1 MTTPLGGMCPA
12 TIIGRVHS
20 PGGRVSRSGAVFAW
34 VGALLF
40 GASLAY
46 FLFTYTV
53 TFGENQQST
62 PTAAAVAWD
71 VGLFSVFALHH
82 SVFARERVRSLVARS
97 VPAALER
104 SVYVWIASLLFIAVC
119 ALWRPVGGVAWSV
132 SPPLGWMLYAVMG
145 AGLWLSA
152 RSAAVIDVLDLA
164 GLRQIAQPDGHL
176 PTSRNP
182 GHSEFVAAGPYGVVR
197 HPIYLGWVL
206 MVFGVPVMTGTRLVF
221 ALVSCAY
228 LVVAIPLEERTP
240 RRTTS
245 GRYDD
250 YVRLVRWKLFPGLY

>member
-1 MTTPLGGMCPA
+1 M
-12 TIIGRVHS
+12 HS
-20 PGGRVSRSGAVFAW
+20 PGGRVSRSGALFAW

-53 TFGENQQST
+53 TFGENQQAT

-82 SVFARERVRSLVARS
+82 SVFARERVRSVVARS

-104 SVYVWIASLLFIAVC
+104 SLYVWIASLLFVAVC

-132 SPPLGWMLYAVMG
+132 APPMGWLFYAVLG
-145 AGLWLSA
+145 TGVWLSV
-152 RSAAVIDVLDLA
+152 RSATVIDVWELA
-164 GLRQIAQPDGHL
+164 GLRQIWPPNAGR
-176 PTSRNP
+176 PTARTQRST
-182 GHSEFVAAGPYGVVR
+182 EFVTVGPYGIVR
-197 HPIYLGWVL
+197 HPIYLGWCL

-228 LVVAIPLEERTP
+228 LILAIPLEERTL
-240 RRTTS
+240 RRTT
-245 GRYDD
+245 GGKYED
-250 YVRLVRWKLFPGLY
+250 YSRLVRWKLFPGLY